1 MRALFWLLLL
11 FVSAVTLALLAG
23 NNQVML
29 TMYLPPNTAIDF
41 SLNFA
46 LAAIICTFAILLIL
60 LRSASA
66 LRKLPQKARRWRIQQ
81 RERAMHAH
89 MLDALS
95 HYLAGRFARARK
107 SAQHA
112 LRHESE
118 LYDTTGAH
126 SEPAD
131 TPLPY
136 RQQLRTQAHF
146 IVAQSSH
153 ALQDQP
159 ARDQA
164 MQQAQQEA
172 ASVRGETAQETRDG
186 LHLRAASWLLDDHA
200 PHQALQQLN
209 ALPQGASRRVQ
220 ALRIKLKA
228 ARRLGQSKLALETG
242 RTLVRH
248 KAFSEEAGKAIM
260 AKLASDMIASASDP
274 QQLETF
280 WKKLDKTERA
290 QPDVALQAAQ
300 RMIALQGNIEQARI
314 WLLPVWELYAAQP
327 ENLSPKQRSQ
337 LINALQSSDQAID
350 NTWLQR
356 IEAAHLRAPQHAELQ
371 YLMGMA
377 CLQRQ
382 LWGKAQQL
390 LTQAT
395 KGLQNDP
402 ALLRNAWRAL
412 ARIAETRQ
420 DTAQAS
426 AAWKQ
431 AALVE

>member
-164 MQQAQQEA
+164 MHQAQQ
-172 ASVRGETAQETRDG
+172 Q
-186 LHLRAASWLLDDHA
+186 
-200 PHQALQQLN
+200 
-209 ALPQGASRRVQ
+209 
-220 ALRIKLKA
+220 
-228 ARRLGQSKLALETG
+228 
-242 RTLVRH
+242 
-248 KAFSEEAGKAIM
+248 
-260 AKLASDMIASASDP
+260 
-274 QQLETF
+274 
-280 WKKLDKTERA
+280 
-290 QPDVALQAAQ
+290 
-300 RMIALQGNIEQARI
+300 
-314 WLLPVWELYAAQP
+314 
-327 ENLSPKQRSQ
+327 PKQASPHGYRK
-337 LINALQSSDQAID
+337 
-350 NTWLQR
+350 
-356 IEAAHLRAPQHAELQ
+356 
-371 YLMGMA
+371 
-377 CLQRQ
+377 
-382 LWGKAQQL
+382 KA
-390 LTQAT
+390 
-395 KGLQNDP
+395 D
-402 ALLRNAWRAL
+402 
-412 ARIAETRQ
+412 
-420 DTAQAS
+420 
-426 AAWKQ
+426 
-431 AALVE
+431 